1 MLLQAGHWLGKGSL
15 LVAGQSLGQGIS
27 CDVDV
32 SHQDAEFNIG
42 AEIDIKELGARALSI
57 RVVANE
63 EGTYTVDV
71 RTLAGAYSGVA
82 KLESAPNL
90 GMLWN
95 EAGTTYVSFTLFA
108 IQDGYGF
115 RGFLRDAG
123 TTYTWEI
130 AFSLK
135 HEVVGGDNVVS
146 LANRR
151 RR

>member
-1 MLLQAGHWLGKGSL
+1 MLLQPGQWLGKGSL
-15 LVAGQSLGQGIS
+15 LVEGQSLGQGLS
-27 CDVDV
+27 CEAEVTRAEV
-32 SHQDAEFNIG
+32 EFNIG
-42 AEIDIKELGARALSI
+42 VEIDIKELGARAMSV
-57 RVVANE
+57 RVVPNE
-63 EGTYTVDV
+63 EGTYTIDV
-71 RTLAGAYSGVA
+71 RTLAGTYSGLA

-95 EAGTTYVSFTLFA
+95 EDGSTYITFTLFA
-108 IQDGYGF
+108 IQDGFGF
-115 RGFLRDAG
+115 RGFLRENA

>member
-15 LVAGQSLGQGIS
+15 LVEGQSLGQGVS
-27 CDVDV
+27 CDVQV
-32 SHQDAEFNIG
+32 THEEVEFNIA
-42 AEIDIKELGARALSI
+42 AEMDIKELGGRALSI

-71 RTLAGAYSGVA
+71 RGLGGTYTGIA
-82 KLESAPNL
+82 KLDSPPNL
-90 GMLWN
+90 GMLWD
-95 EAGTTYVSFTLFA
+95 EQGQTYITFTLFA
-108 IQDGYGF
+108 LREGYGF
-115 RGFLRDAG
+115 RGFLREDG
-123 TTYTWEI
+123 TTYTWEV

-135 HEVVGGDNVVS
+135 QDVVGGANVVS